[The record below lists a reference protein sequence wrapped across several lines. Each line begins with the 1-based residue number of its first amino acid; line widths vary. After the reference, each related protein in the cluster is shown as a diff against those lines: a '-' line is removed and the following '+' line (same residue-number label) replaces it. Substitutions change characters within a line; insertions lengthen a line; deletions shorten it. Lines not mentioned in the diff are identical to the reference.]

1 MIYFLTTVHVTY
13 TEHTGCPWLHRLHSQ
28 QHIVEMWEAFY
39 NILAMYATYPQADWW
54 DSFL

>member
-28 QHIVEMWEAFY
+28 QHIVEMWQAFY